1 MNYEDALQ
9 YIHSTY
15 KFGSKLGLENITYL
29 LNLMGNPHKKLK
41 YIHAAGTNGK
51 GSTCTML
58 SYILNDAG
66 FKTGLFTSPYLED
79 FRERI
84 QINNEIMDKE
94 DLVNCVSVVKGAVDR
109 MVREGRN
116 HPTEFEIVTATAFY
130 YFHIMQVDLVVLE
143 VGMGGRLD
151 ATNVIEKPEVVII
164 TSISKD
170 HSEYLGDTVE
180 QIAYEKA
187 SIIKKGSHVVVY
199 PQKKSVFNVI
209 REMAFNKISRIHAVD
224 KNHME
229 ILDYSPEGQRLNY
242 TNPETNTGID
252 EFDLSLIGAHQSIN
266 ALVVLKTVEILIK
279 KGYNISRKN
288 ILNGMKNVK
297 FMGRMEV
304 LSKNPMIIIDGAH
317 NPDGIATLS
326 SNIRDYFKG
335 YDINLFFGMLG
346 DKDVTSSIKMLLP
359 YVTTA
364 VTLTPS
370 NPRAQKAEVTADMFR
385 DHSDIEVT
393 ACDNIEESTK
403 YIKTGQKD
411 VNIYCG
417 SLYMIGDA
425 RKAIHKY
432 LESK

>member
-1 MNYEDALQ
+1 MNYEEALQ

-15 KFGSKLGLENITYL
+15 RFGSKLGLENITYL

-58 SYILNDAG
+58 SYILKDAG
-66 FKTGLFTSPYLED
+66 YKTGLFTSPYLED

-84 QINNEIMDKE
+84 QIDNELMDKD
-94 DLVNCVSVVKGAVDR
+94 DLINCVSVVKGAVDR

-116 HPTEFEIVTATAFY
+116 HPTEFEIVTAVAFY
-130 YFHIMQVDLVVLE
+130 YFHIMQVDIVVLE

-180 QIAYEKA
+180 KIAYEKA
-187 SIIKKGSHVVVY
+187 SIIKKGSQVVVY

-209 REMAFNKISRIHAVD
+209 REMAFNKISRIHLVD
-224 KNHME
+224 KDDIE
-229 ILDYSPEGQRLNY
+229 ILEFSPEGQKLRYLNIE
-242 TNPETNTGID
+242 NKTGIY
-252 EFDLSLIGAHQSIN
+252 EFDLSLIGAHQAIN
-266 ALVVLKTVEILIK
+266 SLVVLKTVDILISR
-279 KGYNISRKN
+279 GYNISKGN

-297 FMGRMEV
+297 FIGRMEI
-304 LSKNPMIIIDGAH
+304 LSKDPMIVIDGAH

-346 DKDVTSSIKMLLP
+346 DKDVTTSIKMLLP
-359 YVTTA
+359 YVKSA
-364 VTLTPS
+364 VTLTPN
-370 NPRAQKAEVTADMFR
+370 NPRAQKAEVTAEMFR
-385 DHSDIEVT
+385 AHSDIEVT
-393 ACDNIEESTK
+393 ACDDIQASTR
-403 YIKTGQKD
+403 YIKTGEKD

-425 RKAIHKY
+425 RKAILKY
-432 LESK
+432 IDER